1 MTANSARPAV
11 VIAEDDEDIALI
23 LSETLRAD
31 GVVEPILV
39 SNGALVVDAVLNSG
53 ARLLLLDVQMPGAS
67 GIDVYDVVRNHPA
80 LAGIA
85 VLFVTA
91 NPELAR
97 DTLRGDAPREV
108 IAKPFDI
115 DEIVERV
122 HALLGDA
129 IAA

>member
-1 MTANSARPAV
+1 M
-11 VIAEDDEDIALI
+11 IAEDDDDIARV
-23 LSETLRAD
+23 LSETLRSA
-31 GVVEPILV
+31 GIAEPIVV
-39 SNGALVVDAVLNSG
+39 SNGALVIDALISSG

-67 GIDVYDVVRNHPA
+67 GIDVYDIVRSHPA

-91 NPELAR
+91 APEIAR
-97 DTLRGDAPREV
+97 ETLRGNAPREV

-115 DEIVERV
+115 DLVAQTVRE
-122 HALLGDA
+122 LLREE

>member
-1 MTANSARPAV
+1 MSGSTARPAV

-31 GVVEPILV
+31 GIVEPILV

-108 IAKPFDI
+108 IAKPFEI

-122 HALLGDA
+122 HALLSDA